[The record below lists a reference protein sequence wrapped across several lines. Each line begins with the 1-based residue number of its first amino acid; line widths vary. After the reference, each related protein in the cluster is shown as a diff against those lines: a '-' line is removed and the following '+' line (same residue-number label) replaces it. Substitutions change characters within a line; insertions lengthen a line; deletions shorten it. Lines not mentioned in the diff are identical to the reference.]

1 MALVDLIRD
10 QLVLKDGVLR
20 RKSTGNSVNKGKG
33 SSIVKLLPPDFH
45 KHTLLKKFLTTDA
58 EGNLY
63 RVEVRKDP
71 ATGLTLK
78 AKFKIEG

>member
-1 MALVDLIRD
+1 M
-10 QLVLKDGVLR
+10 
-20 RKSTGNSVNKGKG
+20 
-33 SSIVKLLPPDFH
+33 KLLPPDFF

-71 ATGLTLK
+71 TTGLTLK